1 MLLIV
6 RDAVLAQRSVFS
18 SETFVG
24 IWNFSSWVVVCP
36 ARSVTTTSKTCMLPA
51 GAPMD
56 SINGISSV
64 ILKSMDFLYCIWLQQ
79 LNPRSSSYDTG
90 KFSDST
96 LSVKRLSWLMLRE
109 LSISEETLTTRL
121 AIPPGA
127 LILIFA

>member
-1 MLLIV
+1 
-6 RDAVLAQRSVFS
+6 
-18 SETFVG
+18 
-24 IWNFSSWVVVCP
+24 
-36 ARSVTTTSKTCMLPA
+36 
-51 GAPMD
+51 MD
-56 SINGISSV
+56 LINGISSV

-109 LSISEETLTTRL
+109 LSISEETLTTDYQ